1 MAMTRFERLA
11 IFSIIENVTQ
21 QLNGL
26 KTLLAASG
34 NETAQAARS
43 VKLPVPNGTPSNYT
57 DETEDAELDRMFN
70 AKAETERLEKEAE
83 ATTAKLWAAALPRE
97 PDSDAVR

>member
-1 MAMTRFERLA
+1 MAMSHFERLA

-34 NETAQAARS
+34 NESMQAGKM
-43 VKLPVPNGTPSNYT
+43 VKVPIPQSPSSQYT
-57 DETEDAELDRMFN
+57 DEQEDKQLDALFDVR
-70 AKAETERLEKEAE
+70 AETERLAKEAE
-83 ATTAKLWAAALPRE
+83 STTAKLWAETLESRNTEAAR
-97 PDSDAVR
+97 